1 MDTIITSTLVMAMLT
16 LVIVYYFRVFRQLI
30 QKPRLLFIYLLIWII
45 VFFITYTVLEKTY
58 FNSNEIINDGIENKG
73 FINI

>member
-30 QKPRLLFIYLLIWII
+30 QKPMLLFIYLLFWII

-58 FNSNEIINDGIENKG
+58 FNSNEITNDGIESKG

>member
-30 QKPRLLFIYLLIWII
+30 QKPRLLFIYLLFWII

-58 FNSNEIINDGIENKG
+58 FNSNEITNDSIESKG

>member
-30 QKPRLLFIYLLIWII
+30 QKPRLLFIYLLFWII

-58 FNSNEIINDGIENKG
+58 FNSNEITNDGIENKG